1 MGAALQKEDGR
12 NRKGS
17 KAAHANSTIARH
29 GRGRKRRPGG
39 GRRGARAHRHRVVV
53 RTVTGVLSE
62 SETSIVCMRRCA
74 WRRRWRRRWEA
85 EGLSAFDFGAS
96 CGCEFGRSTDC
107 RANPFFFSLFAKN
120 KTKSNSPHSYTQ
132 TQIHTAP
139 LHSKCRREQE
149 SPVRSRHLRLA
160 VSKRCCESAAETNA
174 PSLAVKQKQN
184 KMLAV
189 PSSQLCFVKK
199 QQPPLIVATRKSAG
213 GGVLA
218 RRGRAPAVRCHAGTG
233 GGGDDGVEVQG
244 DWRAFRCVRAPQI
257 TTFLFRHPTSC
268 FSYLIYAFRQKP

>member
-1 MGAALQKEDGR
+1 LRCQWLGSSEAFHTCKRHRRRSLAAALPARFRGGLPLGAALQKEDGR

-96 CGCEFGRSTDC
+96 CGCEFGRSTETN
-107 RANPFFFSLFAKN
+107 RLPGESFFF
-120 KTKSNSPHSYTQ
+120 
-132 TQIHTAP
+132 
-139 LHSKCRREQE
+139 
-149 SPVRSRHLRLA
+149 LA
-160 VSKRCCESAAETNA
+160 FRK
-174 PSLAVKQKQN
+174 KQN
-184 KMLAV
+184 
-189 PSSQLCFVKK
+189 
-199 QQPPLIVATRKSAG
+199 
-213 GGVLA
+213 
-218 RRGRAPAVRCHAGTG
+218 
-233 GGGDDGVEVQG
+233 
-244 DWRAFRCVRAPQI
+244 
-257 TTFLFRHPTSC
+257 
-268 FSYLIYAFRQKP
+268 